1 MKNTKLILS
10 ELGLLLALSLQHAAA
25 QGTGTINLAPPVQ
38 AVPVASA
45 NNIVRFVFN
54 LLIIVALLI
63 SLIFLIY
70 GGIKWITSG
79 GDKAAVE
86 SARNTV
92 VAAIVGLVIVLL
104 TWVIINFV
112 LQLLGLQ
119 GLGNINLPNL

>member
-1 MKNTKLILS
+1 MKNAKLTLS
-10 ELGLLLALSLQHAAA
+10 ELGLLFALSLQHAAA
-25 QGTGTINLAPPVQ
+25 QNTINIAPPDQ
-38 AVPVASA
+38 AVPAASA
-45 NNIVRFVFN
+45 DAIVRFVFN

-79 GDKAAVE
+79 GDKTAVE

-112 LQLLGLQ
+112 LQLLGLG
-119 GLGNINLPNL
+119 GLGVINIPNL

>member
-1 MKNTKLILS
+1 MKHTKLILS

-25 QGTGTINLAPPVQ
+25 QNSINVGPPSGAVQTAP
-38 AVPVASA
+38 ASS
-45 NNIVRFVFN
+45 IVSFVFN

-112 LQLLGLQ
+112 LQLLGLS
-119 GLGNINLPNL
+119 GLGNLNLPNL